1 MKIHSS
7 IVSTIRTGF
16 TDIDGVVRQPNE
28 RIATVLTIEYNLG
41 IRIGDVLELRMCNLV
56 KDGKRYCFDITE
68 QKTGKRRGY
77 TIPIDVYLFI
87 QEYANAHNIQP
98 TQKLFPISEQVVSKL
113 LKITCEYL
121 GLDGIGTHSFRKAF
135 ATNAYINSDYNIEL
149 VRNLLRLRRGRI
161 VTITGINKIVNVLLI
176 MFSVVVLIIT
186 ESVLSSVEVLEI
198 RILI

>member
-1 MKIHSS
+1 MNKRSRCIDEDTFKL

-16 TDIDGVVRQPNE
+16 TDNDGVARQPNE

-68 QKTGKRRGY
+68 QKTGKHRGY

-87 QEYANAHNIQP
+87 QEYANAHNILP
-98 TQKLFPISEQVVSKL
+98 TQKLFPISERVVSKL

-149 VRNLLRLRRGRI
+149 VRNLLQHSSLDTTQKYI
-161 VTITGINKIVNVLLI
+161 GIGTKEMEEVILK
-176 MFSVVVLIIT
+176 SVCLG
-186 ESVLSSVEVLEI
+186 
-198 RILI
+198 

>member
-1 MKIHSS
+1 
-7 IVSTIRTGF
+7 
-16 TDIDGVVRQPNE
+16 
-28 RIATVLTIEYNLG
+28 
-41 IRIGDVLELRMCNLV
+41 MCNLV

>member
-1 MKIHSS
+1 
-7 IVSTIRTGF
+7 
-16 TDIDGVVRQPNE
+16 
-28 RIATVLTIEYNLG
+28 
-41 IRIGDVLELRMCNLV
+41 MCNLV

-68 QKTGKRRGY
+68 QKTGKHRGY

>member
-16 TDIDGVVRQPNE
+16 TDNDGVVRQPNE

-68 QKTGKRRGY
+68 QKTGKHRGY

-87 QEYANAHNIQP
+87 QEYANAHNILP
-98 TQKLFPISEQVVSKL
+98 TQKLFPISERVVSKL

-161 VTITGINKIVNVLLI
+161 VTITGINKIVNVMLI